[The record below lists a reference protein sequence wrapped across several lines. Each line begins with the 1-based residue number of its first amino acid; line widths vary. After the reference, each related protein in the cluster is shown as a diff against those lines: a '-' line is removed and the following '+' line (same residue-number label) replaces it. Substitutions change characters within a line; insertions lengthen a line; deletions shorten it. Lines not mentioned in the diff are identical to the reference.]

1 MLTNTLPTVPFYSE
15 ADPNFYMEVDQDN
28 FTNANGSDR
37 LVVYWVYGV
46 SISVAM
52 STPGMLDVFFEVPNQ
67 FKGNSTKGLFGK
79 THRISEN
86 QIHLL
91 SKDIQ
96 P

>member
-1 MLTNTLPTVPFYSE
+1 MPFYSD

-52 STPGMLDVFFEVPNQ
+52 STPGMLDVFFEVPNK
-67 FKGNSTKGLFGK
+67 FKGNSTKGLFGESCR
-79 THRISEN
+79 TFPS
-86 QIHLL
+86 L
-91 SKDIQ
+91 
-96 P
+96 